1 MLDISI
7 GISLVIFGFFI
18 GILASL
24 VGIGG
29 GLVAI
34 PVLMFIFNLTNPQA
48 SAISLLVVVG
58 TSSVGTFT
66 FLHQRRIDIRTGLYF
81 ASLSVPSAFIGARL
95 ADILEANFLTIIFGT
110 LLILVAVRKIISFYF
125 DQSSPDKS
133 KNYIRDRVKIQELDK
148 KNLKY
153 NRLPQSIENR
163 LIVDNNGETF
173 YFQIRFRKI
182 LVAAIIGGF
191 TAGLLGVG
199 GGVIFVPV
207 FSSIGGFPVHIATAT
222 STFIIFFTS
231 ISGSLA
237 RIAFGTNLLIEYV
250 VYLGIG
256 TVIGARLGALNVRRI
271 SSQKILTIFYGI
283 VFIAGLRTIASGLG
297 LF

>member
-1 MLDISI
+1 LLDIAI
-7 GISLVIFGFFI
+7 GFSLIFIGFFI
-18 GILASL
+18 GIIASL

-34 PVLMFIFNLTNPQA
+34 PVLMFIFGLTNPQS

-58 TSSVGTFT
+58 TSGVGTFT
-66 FLHQRRIDIRTGLYF
+66 FLRQRRIDIRTGAYF
-81 ASLSVPSAFIGARL
+81 ASLSVPSAFVGARL
-95 ADILEANFLTIIFGT
+95 ADILDAKILTIIFGT
-110 LLILVAVRKIISFYF
+110 LMILVALRKIVSFYD
-125 DQSSPDKS
+125 DQSSPEKS
-133 KNYIRDRVKIQELDK
+133 KDIIKDRDTILKLDRNKI
-148 KNLKY
+148 KY
-153 NRLPQSIENR
+153 NGLPQSIENR
-163 LIVDNNGETF
+163 LIIDNKAETF
-173 YFQIRFRKI
+173 YYQIHFRKI
-182 LVAAIIGGF
+182 LLAAIIGGF
-191 TAGLLGVG
+191 IAGLLGVG
-199 GGVIFVPV
+199 GGIIFVPV
-207 FSSIGGFPVHIATAT
+207 FSSIGGLPVHIATAT
-222 STFIIFFTS
+222 STFIIFFTA
-231 ISGSLA
+231 ISGSFA